1 MCTDTPQRYLRRI
14 LVSDFKQTKRW
25 PIIPSLRRCQCSPPP
40 AYLSMCTDIP
50 QRYLR
55 RILILDSN
63 KKTLAV
69 RSHFKIGSHFCGN
82 PVHTSYLCAATLPGY
97 LRKLQQGFKTPTAY
111 LTLWTLVVRPTIILW
126 TLVVSYK
133 TYLMLV
139 VSYGACKN
147 ALDVSRFLRGLQ
159 NVLDVSRLLRGL

>member
-40 AYLSMCTDIP
+40 AYLSMCTDTP

-55 RILILDSN
+55 RILILISN

-82 PVHTSYLCAATLPGY
+82 PVHCTRSLCYNMRRRASHNNNNTDLD
-97 LRKLQQGFKTPTAY
+97 LRDGNSLLSTCCPCSA
-111 LTLWTLVVRPTIILW
+111 LVR
-126 TLVVSYK
+126 
-133 TYLMLV
+133 
-139 VSYGACKN
+139 N
-147 ALDVSRFLRGLQ
+147 AL
-159 NVLDVSRLLRGL
+159 